1 MKLKVKEEAKN
12 DEINEDYNIVV
23 SVEYEDLDGKK
34 LEVKKMID
42 AKQFKEMKQQEFY
55 QSSGGRKAL
64 LLSRY
69 VSFVQEILKD
79 EKKFAKENE
88 KIITYFQEE
97 MKILEDETLEDEFAN
112 LKEVINLKL

>member
-23 SVEYEDLDGKK
+23 SVEYDGKK
-34 LEVKKMID
+34 LEVKKMIAD
-42 AKQFKEMKQQEFY
+42 KQFKEMKQQEFY
-55 QSSGGRKAL
+55 QSLGRKAL

-79 EKKFAKENE
+79 EKNFAKENE
-88 KIITYFQEE
+88 KIIPYFQEE
-97 MKILEDETLEDEFAN
+97 IKILKVETLEEEFVN